1 MTTIET
7 WGELLVGS
15 FQDLWLRFIS
25 FLPELLAALIVF
37 IAGWLIAMAI
47 ERVVV
52 LIVEKL
58 WIEKLAERVKLNELL
73 RRGDIKLTFGQ
84 LIGALVKWFLILVF
98 LLAASDILGLSEV
111 TQFLN
116 RVLLYVPNVVVAVL
130 ILLLGIIFGRFAER
144 VVHGSLQA
152 AKFASAGMLAGLAKW
167 MITVFAILA
176 ALIQLKIAET
186 MLNTLFT
193 GFVAMIA
200 LAGGLAF
207 GLGGR
212 EEAQRALQQ
221 LKSDISRR
229 HGPM

>member
-25 FLPELLAALIVF
+25 LLPELLAALIVF

-58 WIEKLAERVKLNELL
+58 WIEKLAERVKLNEL
-73 RRGDIKLTFGQ
+73 
-84 LIGALVKWFLILVF
+84 LVF